1 MTTWTQ
7 ECMNDASGPALFI
20 TALPTETGFGP
31 AAQWI
36 TSNASN
42 RSKFLLRTVVPA
54 PAPDTIQRVLG
65 FVPAVN
71 GNTAMTFDYKLFV
84 NGTFVSGG
92 PSRGE
97 AKIWDGDG
105 PFACLPH
112 PPSQR

>member
-1 MTTWTQ
+1 MLRRPRYSSRLCQ
-7 ECMNDASGPALFI
+7 PKQDLVQQRSG
-20 TALPTETGFGP
+20 LPPTRPIEAHSCCVQSF
-31 AAQWI
+31 
-36 TSNASN
+36 
-42 RSKFLLRTVVPA
+42 PA

-71 GNTAMTFDYKLFV
+71 GNTAMTFNYKLFV

-105 PFACLPH
+105 AFRVPATSTEPKVGGAIE
-112 PPSQR
+112 